1 MKPLIFLPLILI
13 FGTVLNAETFTTL
26 EGDKYENASIRQVDP
41 DGLLIRY
48 ADGVVKL
55 KFKNLPAEIGAKY
68 GYNAANAAEYE
79 AIQRSNSVASYQAA
93 MKVLLPS
100 QQVTKPNVTNAGAQ
114 ALNVTNAGAQAPGII
129 TTPSNSISVLT
140 LLKAFIKNYSSMIKQ
155 LFSVQVTSTPTP
167 TPTSTPTPEQIVSE
181 ILNRDSVDANDLS
194 RIFNNY
200 PALTIKLLGEKNI
213 RIAGNIECIR
223 VSGMESEKSEIELK
237 NSYLKKIILIE
248 NLKENIV
255 VDNKATSNVSFKLLN
270 DQLYIITKKNSASVA
285 YAPRY
290 YYNNG
295 YYYNGYYGNISTVP
309 RDNEFG
315 PPKLYVTKGERLEN
329 KYVKMR
335 NHDSY
340 GIQFT
345 VLPTQ

>member
-1 MKPLIFLPLILI
+1 MADEPAVQSGQFQMRDIHILLQDAH
-13 FGTVLNAETFTTL
+13 FMNVP
-26 EGDKYENASIRQVDP
+26 KASH
-41 DGLLIRY
+41 
-48 ADGVVKL
+48 
-55 KFKNLPAEIGAKY
+55 
-68 GYNAANAAEYE
+68 
-79 AIQRSNSVASYQAA
+79 SV
-93 MKVLLPS
+93 
-100 QQVTKPNVTNAGAQ
+100 NR
-114 ALNVTNAGAQAPGII
+114 
-129 TTPSNSISVLT
+129 TPV
-140 LLKAFIKNYSSMIKQ
+140 
-155 LFSVQVTSTPTP
+155 
-167 TPTSTPTPEQIVSE
+167 
-181 ILNRDSVDANDLS
+181 
-194 RIFNNY
+194 
-200 PALTIKLLGEKNI
+200 

>member
-155 LFSVQVTSTPTP
+155 LFSVQV
-167 TPTSTPTPEQIVSE
+167 TSTPTPEQIVSE